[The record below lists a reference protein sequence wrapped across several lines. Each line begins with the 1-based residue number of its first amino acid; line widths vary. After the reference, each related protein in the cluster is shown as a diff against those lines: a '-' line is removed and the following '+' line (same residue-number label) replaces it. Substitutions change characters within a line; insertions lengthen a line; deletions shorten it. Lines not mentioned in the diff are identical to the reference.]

1 MLCKNCGAELRENAK
16 FCIRCGHPVE
26 AAPIEAD
33 PVEPGSVD
41 PIPPTNPTEEK
52 ADIDQ
57 TAEKLKAEFEEA
69 PSAFAPKETPDP
81 FKEEGA
87 RQEAPHREA
96 HGQFDPR
103 QEGPR
108 QDGPRQE
115 AVFCS
120 KCGARNPAGAANCGR
135 CGQPLSAA
143 GAFNQFSQSILG
155 QQIRTLVTKTLS
167 HPYELCQE
175 FRKMEYRRSNLFILL
190 IKDVLLALFT
200 AINMAMATSASNP
213 MFGNAMRILG
223 VDPVGIFFKFLIFM
237 ILFDA
242 ATIFAYFFAAKI
254 FGSPISLYEWTGV
267 VASVAFW
274 GVLGAA
280 VPFLLNIVRLG
291 VLGSI
296 FSGFAM
302 LVSSFTI
309 LKAYMTM
316 TDLEESRQIYS
327 LVVATLFIGIFVA
340 LVVMIFA
347 FMMASSAM
355 GGLQDMYNPWSY

>member
-26 AAPIEAD
+26 AAPRKVD
-33 PVEPGSVD
+33 PVEPASVD
-41 PIPPTNPTEEK
+41 PTSSTKSPEDK
-52 ADIDQ
+52 AAIDQ
-57 TAEKLKAEFEEA
+57 TAEKLKEEFEEA

-81 FKEEGA
+81 FKEEGS
-87 RQEAPHREA
+87 RKEA
-96 HGQFDPR
+96 HHQFGPR
-103 QEGPR
+103 QE
-108 QDGPRQE
+108 GPRQE

-155 QQIRTLVTKTLS
+155 QQIRLLVTKTLS

-200 AINMAMATSASNP
+200 AINMAMASSTLNP

-340 LVVMIFA
+340 LVAMIFA
-347 FMMASSAM
+347 FMVASSAM

>member
-26 AAPIEAD
+26 AAPIKVD
-33 PVEPGSVD
+33 PIEPASVD
-41 PIPPTNPTEEK
+41 PTPSTKSPEDK
-52 ADIDQ
+52 AAIDQ
-57 TAEKLKAEFEEA
+57 TAEKLKEEFEEA

-81 FKEEGA
+81 FKEEGP
-87 RQEAPHREA
+87 RKEAPHREA
-96 HGQFDPR
+96 YHQFGPR
-103 QEGPR
+103 QE
-108 QDGPRQE
+108 GPRQE

-120 KCGARNPAGAANCGR
+120 KCGARNPSGAANCGR

-155 QQIRTLVTKTLS
+155 QQIRLLVTKTLS

-200 AINMAMATSASNP
+200 AINMAMATSSSNP

-223 VDPVGIFFKFLIFM
+223 VDPIGIFFKFLIFM

-340 LVVMIFA
+340 LVAMIFA
-347 FMMASSAM
+347 FMVASSAM

>member
-26 AAPIEAD
+26 AAPIKVD
-33 PVEPGSVD
+33 PVEPASVD
-41 PIPPTNPTEEK
+41 PTPSTKSPEDK
-52 ADIDQ
+52 AAIDQ
-57 TAEKLKAEFEEA
+57 TAEKLKEEFEEA

-81 FKEEGA
+81 FKEEGS
-87 RQEAPHREA
+87 RKEA
-96 HGQFDPR
+96 HHQFGPR
-103 QEGPR
+103 QE
-108 QDGPRQE
+108 GPRQE

-155 QQIRTLVTKTLS
+155 QQIRLLVTKTLS

-200 AINMAMATSASNP
+200 AINMAMASSAANP

-340 LVVMIFA
+340 LVAMIFA
-347 FMMASSAM
+347 FMVASSAM
-355 GGLQDMYNPWSY
+355 GSLQDMYNPWSY